1 MLLLYL
7 SQLAEPLFSIQTQ
20 GFSLNISTIIFI
32 SNSILFSLAISII
45 LRFPLILHR
54 NPPIGDEEGHP
65 PPMED
70 HCTLWSWI
78 TFSWVNDLLS
88 IKSLEE
94 KDLWS
99 LSPSLRSRL
108 LLRKFLQISCSAEE
122 NTTSKVKNKAS
133 LLYLLFRANSKD
145 LIIDFGLTLFSSS
158 LAYTG
163 PFFLNKIL
171 RTISETQNQLEEVS
185 SSSKQK
191 AYLYATFAFIAALM
205 KSQSDLQHLFYA
217 RRASARIRSELTATI
232 YEKVLRKKD
241 GRGSVREKR

>member
-1 MLLLYL
+1 
-7 SQLAEPLFSIQTQ
+7 
-20 GFSLNISTIIFI
+20 
-32 SNSILFSLAISII
+32 
-45 LRFPLILHR
+45 
-54 NPPIGDEEGHP
+54 
-65 PPMED
+65 MED

-158 LAYTG
+158 LAYTN

-171 RTISETQNQLEEVS
+171 RTISETQNQLERSRLPANRKLIFTLLLLLLQLWWRV
-185 SSSKQK
+185 K
-191 AYLYATFAFIAALM
+191 A
-205 KSQSDLQHLFYA
+205 
-217 RRASARIRSELTATI
+217 I
-232 YEKVLRKKD
+232 YNICSMRDVLRLELD
-241 GRGSVREKR
+241 PNWRPPFMRRF